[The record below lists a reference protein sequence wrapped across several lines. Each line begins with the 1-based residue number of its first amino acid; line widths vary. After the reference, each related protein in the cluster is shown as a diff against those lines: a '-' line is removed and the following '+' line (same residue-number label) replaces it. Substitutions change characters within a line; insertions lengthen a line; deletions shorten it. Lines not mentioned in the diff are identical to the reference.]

1 MLDPGFSKMMRP
13 PPRLMADKMKRER
26 PWISEDSW
34 TESCRATEFEGTPS
48 KNSGVL
54 TGRGPGRVR
63 VALECLQQNGAA
75 TPAPMSPDSASII
88 ASKNLSSSSKSWPWM
103 MSMGSNMSTRCFLPD
118 VLTGAFAPE
127 KRSRKNRGLQETPK
141 TWAYLQE
148 LPLLHFPVWYLMQ
161 MPRPSGNLRAHESRY
176 FLVSEF
182 AAGWFAPF
190 FGSGLVFALAL
201 GTAGEGNRLRRRSSF
216 CKDSSE
222 NAAICFS
229 CQRVSGYTTE
239 HGIHA
244 SKWNDKCSQLFSICA
259 CHSDTCI
266 GIWVG
271 STIFHTPPLQ
281 FEVWL
286 TLQPILDFHLSNASF
301 RATVWICILSSEE
314 NVYEFLLKSSGFGCF
329 QHTA

>member
-1 MLDPGFSKMMRP
+1 
-13 PPRLMADKMKRER
+13 
-26 PWISEDSW
+26 
-34 TESCRATEFEGTPS
+34 
-48 KNSGVL
+48 
-54 TGRGPGRVR
+54 
-63 VALECLQQNGAA
+63 
-75 TPAPMSPDSASII
+75 
-88 ASKNLSSSSKSWPWM
+88 
-103 MSMGSNMSTRCFLPD
+103 MSTGPTIPLKVRNLILAWHECSIWAIPRVDGRWMFLH
-118 VLTGAFAPE
+118 
-127 KRSRKNRGLQETPK
+127 Q
-141 TWAYLQE
+141 QI
-148 LPLLHFPVWYLMQ
+148 H
-161 MPRPSGNLRAHESRY
+161 
-176 FLVSEF
+176 LVSTQHISLL
-182 AAGWFAPF
+182 F
-190 FGSGLVFALAL
+190 F
-201 GTAGEGNRLRRRSSF
+201 RSYFQLSF

-229 CQRVSGYTTE
+229 CQRVSGYTIE

-286 TLQPILDFHLSNASF
+286 TLQPILAFHLSNASF

-314 NVYEFLLKSSGFGCF
+314 NVYEFPLKSSGFGCF